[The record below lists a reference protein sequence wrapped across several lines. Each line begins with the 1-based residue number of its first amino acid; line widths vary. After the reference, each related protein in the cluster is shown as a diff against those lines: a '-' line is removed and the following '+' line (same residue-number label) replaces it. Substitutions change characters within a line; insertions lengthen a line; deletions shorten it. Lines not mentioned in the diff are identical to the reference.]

1 MKIKCVQMFSALV
14 ALLLAGA
21 GSHAAVVTG
30 LYAASVPVS
39 NQSATARTIALQQAF
54 AAVLVK
60 VTGERTAGGVPALAK
75 LTRDPS
81 QFLQQYRYEQ
91 APAATTSAPAV
102 TYYDLTRS
110 GASAIPLTGLL
121 LSAKFD
127 PDLVN
132 QAVRAA
138 GEPLWGEERPAT
150 LVWIALDSASGKTL
164 LSSSNNPAVVQAMQS
179 AAQQRGIPLIFPLMD
194 LQDQQAIA
202 IPDIVQYNAAR
213 IASAS
218 QRYQPDATLAGSVSM
233 TTAGTYTAH
242 WRLVVG
248 GESAAWNTPA
258 GDLASVA
265 ADGVQTAADH
275 YAQWFAIAPGGTGMS
290 GISVSVSGI
299 ANVETY
305 AKVLAYLG
313 HLTPVRNAQVAR
325 VDGQT
330 VYFNVDTRGSVSNL
344 QQAVLLGGLLKS
356 ATPAADSGAPPAAAS
371 LQFQYVPPQD

>member
-1 MKIKCVQMFSALV
+1 MKIKCVRMFSALV

-356 ATPAADSGAPPAAAS
+356 ATPAVGSGAPPAAAS
-371 LQFQYVPPQD
+371 LQFQYVPPQV